1 MSTSASDA
9 PEDVFLEDLR
19 GERSMEWVKAEN
31 ERALAAIAGPSG
43 KPEDDPMFAK
53 LRAIY
58 DDKEKIPA
66 VRLRGDFVYNFWQD
80 EHHVKGIWRRTTMDD
95 FKTPTPTWETV
106 LDVDDLASKE
116 GKSWVWKGPSFLDYG
131 PGDDRFR
138 VDRCVV
144 KLSDGG
150 TDACTVR
157 EFDVVTKKFVEGPG
171 AFVLPPGKNNFCW
184 VSLFYSRTVWAI
196 LLTSCL
202 LILGQSRRRV
212 DRPRFR
218 RRNDEPLGVPADRAR
233 VDQRPTAGRERGDL
247 AR

>member
-31 ERALAAIAGPSG
+31 ERALAAIAGPTG

-131 PGDDRFR
+131 PGDDQFR

-157 EFDVVTKKFVEGPG
+157 EFDVVTKKFVEGPN

-184 VSLFYSRTVWAI
+184 VSLFYFRAVWAI
-196 LLTSCL
+196 
-202 LILGQSRRRV
+202 
-212 DRPRFR
+212 
-218 RRNDEPLGVPADRAR
+218 
-233 VDQRPTAGRERGDL
+233 
-247 AR
+247 

>member
-1 MSTSASDA
+1 
-9 PEDVFLEDLR
+9 
-19 GERSMEWVKAEN
+19 MEWVRSEN
-31 ERALAAIAGPSG
+31 ERALAAIAGPTG

-157 EFDVVTKKFVEGPG
+157 EFDVVTKKFVEGPD

-184 VSLFYSRTVWAI
+184 VSLFYSRAVWAM
-196 LLTSCL
+196 
-202 LILGQSRRRV
+202 
-212 DRPRFR
+212 
-218 RRNDEPLGVPADRAR
+218 
-233 VDQRPTAGRERGDL
+233 
-247 AR
+247 

>member
-31 ERALAAIAGPSG
+31 ERALAAIAGPTG

-157 EFDVVTKKFVEGPG
+157 EFDVVTKKFVEGPD

-196 LLTSCL
+196 ILTSCL
-202 LILGQSRRRV
+202 LILG
-212 DRPRFR
+212 
-218 RRNDEPLGVPADRAR
+218 
-233 VDQRPTAGRERGDL
+233 
-247 AR
+247 

>member
-1 MSTSASDA
+1 VRIFPGVRDRRAFFSPITAMSTSASDA

-31 ERALAAIAGPSG
+31 ERALAAIAGPTG

-131 PGDDRFR
+131 PGDDQFR

-157 EFDVVTKKFVEGPG
+157 EFDVVTKKFVEGPD

-184 VSLFYSRTVWAI
+184 VSLFYSRAVWAI
-196 LLTSCL
+196 
-202 LILGQSRRRV
+202 
-212 DRPRFR
+212 
-218 RRNDEPLGVPADRAR
+218 
-233 VDQRPTAGRERGDL
+233 
-247 AR
+247 

>member
-1 MSTSASDA
+1 
-9 PEDVFLEDLR
+9 
-19 GERSMEWVKAEN
+19 MEWVKAEN
-31 ERALAAIAGPSG
+31 ERALAAIAGPTG

-58 DDKEKIPA
+58 DDKEKIPN

-131 PGDDRFR
+131 PGDDQFR

-196 LLTSCL
+196 ILTSCL

>member
-1 MSTSASDA
+1 
-9 PEDVFLEDLR
+9 
-19 GERSMEWVKAEN
+19 MEWVKAEN
-31 ERALAAIAGPSG
+31 ERALAAIAGPTG

-131 PGDDRFR
+131 PGDDQFR

-196 LLTSCL
+196 ILTSCL